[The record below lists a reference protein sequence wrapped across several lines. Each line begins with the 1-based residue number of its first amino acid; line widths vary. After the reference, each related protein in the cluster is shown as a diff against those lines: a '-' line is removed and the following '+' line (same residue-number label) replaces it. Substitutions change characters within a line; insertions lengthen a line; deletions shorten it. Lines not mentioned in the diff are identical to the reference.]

1 MHYTPLVRNI
11 ALQHAA
17 TACVD
22 ELCLLC
28 ELGFLF
34 DMLDKAEG
42 DACQASN
49 LTKTLS
55 CHSEAARLG
64 LLEEEPH
71 SSRTAMLQQLTRFLL
86 GRMDQNHRSMFPQS
100 GAIEEVGLPVDVI
113 IGT

>member
-1 MHYTPLVRNI
+1 MTLTTTSYFNKTQYSGLQNHIVNAYANSLLQIMHYTPLIRNI

-34 DMLDKAEG
+34 DMLHKAEG

-55 CHSEAARLG
+55 CHGDGEDSYCERLFCV
-64 LLEEEPH
+64 P
-71 SSRTAMLQQLTRFLL
+71 S
-86 GRMDQNHRSMFPQS
+86 
-100 GAIEEVGLPVDVI
+100 
-113 IGT
+113 